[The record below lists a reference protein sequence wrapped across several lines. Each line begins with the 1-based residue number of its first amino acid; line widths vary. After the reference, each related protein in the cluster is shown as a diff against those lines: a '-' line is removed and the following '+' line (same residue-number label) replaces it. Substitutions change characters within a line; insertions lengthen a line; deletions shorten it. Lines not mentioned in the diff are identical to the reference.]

1 MHRCEVRLEQIPEDK
16 DYKLTVGW
24 FWTDDGG
31 LSDEEKA
38 LPTCG
43 SPANKKLG
51 FVWVC
56 DLHYRRHGG
65 QEDGEDDDLSAIIE
79 GGSEADWA
87 EEDAEA
93 AASPDEE

>member
-1 MHRCEVRLEQIPEDK
+1 MHRCEVRLEQIPEEENCS
-16 DYKLTVGW
+16 LSVGW
-24 FWTDDGG
+24 HWGDD
-31 LSDEEKA
+31 LSEEEKA

-56 DLHYRRHGG
+56 DLHYKRHAGE
-65 QEDGEDDDLSAIIE
+65 EDGEDEELTAIIE
-79 GGSEADWA
+79 GGTEADWA

-93 AASPDEE
+93 ASNYKK